1 MMTLK
6 SMQNRF
12 MRVVS
17 FCVVLLLKLLV
28 NKAYRYANN
37 QL

>member
-12 MRVVS
+12 MRVVN
-17 FCVVLLLKLLV
+17 FCVVFLLKLLV